1 MGRKKGICISVCIFY
16 AIRCSCGN
24 LFREFGIEDSND
36 HSTAWRLLACFALRR
51 LALSVFERRKINTIQ
66 TARVC

>member
-1 MGRKKGICISVCIFY
+1 MSVCLFY
-16 AIRCSCGN
+16 VFMCSGGD

-36 HSTAWRLLACFALRR
+36 HSTAWRLLACFALRC
-51 LALSVFERRKINTIQ
+51 LALSVFERMKINTIQ